1 MRKRYFVV
9 LGLLAL
15 CALGLGSRVV
25 SQPKPPAPP
34 DAGDKAAIEALEQQ
48 YIKAFNAKDLNAI
61 MASYAPGDQLFVF
74 DAVPP
79 REYPS
84 WEAYKK
90 DWEALFAA
98 YPNPVKDS
106 MSELNITVVGTAA
119 YARHVEAGHFTRKD
133 GSGVDVVVP
142 VTDVFRKINGKWLIV
157 QEHVSFP
164 VDIDSGKGGFA
175 LEAVTSGLFVDDG
188 LSFPQSNTK

>member
-1 MRKRYFVV
+1 MRKSYVFAV
-9 LGLLAL
+9 GLLTFL
-15 CALGLGSRVV
+15 CALGAGMLAH
-25 SQPKPPAPP
+25 PAT
-34 DAGDKAAIEALEQQ
+34 DDKAAIEALEQQ
-48 YIKAFNAKDLNAI
+48 YIKAFNAKDVNEI
-61 MASYAPGDQLFVF
+61 MAIYAPGDQLFVF

-98 YPNPVKDS
+98 YPGPITNT
-106 MSELNITVVGTAA
+106 MAELSITVVGPVA

-133 GSGVDVVVP
+133 GTGVDVVAR
-142 VTDVFRKINGKWLIV
+142 VTDVFRKLNGKWLIV

-164 VDIDSGKGGFA
+164 VDIDSGKA
-175 LEAVTSGLFVDDG
+175 DL
-188 LSFPQSNTK
+188 LSKP